1 MKTKILRNENRPANP
16 ARGPLMRP
24 RAGEGACQWGAA
36 TSQGECEPAPAGR
49 RRVDD
54 PRGPGPG
61 GTQER

>member
-24 RAGEGACQWGAA
+24 RAGEGACQRGAA
-36 TSQGECEPAPAGR
+36 TSQGECEPGPGR
-49 RRVDD
+49 RRREDD
-54 PRGPGPG
+54 PRGRRPG